1 MSPVDLSIIIV
12 NWNGRDLLR
21 QCLEAIEVASAG
33 LHLET
38 LVVDNASTDDSAQMV
53 AAEFPQVRLIHNTS
67 NAGFARANNQAAA
80 VSRGRCLFFLNSDAL
95 VKPDCLRLL
104 VGFLQANPNVGM
116 VGPRLLEPDGRPQRS
131 YRGRPTVAALLH
143 RLTLLKW
150 TGFFRRPYERYR
162 RAAFNPDRL
171 REVDT
176 VLGAAVC
183 LPRAVFFEHGGWD
196 DQFPFGL
203 EDFDLSAR
211 IARSHPV
218 VFFPGAEV
226 VHFGRMSSRRN
237 AGYAFVGVEC
247 GYARY
252 TRKHL
257 LGPAGLACY
266 KLLVTLNLPFAVAA
280 EAVRELWRRCRRGPA
295 GLDRPHSELAPLWH
309 FATRGLGLFWR
320 S

>member
-1 MSPVDLSIIIV
+1 MSPVDLTIIIV
-12 NWNGRDLLR
+12 TWNGRDLLR
-21 QCLEAIEVASAG
+21 QCLEAIALASAG
-33 LHLET
+33 LQVET
-38 LVVDNASTDDSAQMV
+38 LVVDNGSTDHSAEMV
-53 AAEFPQVRLIHNTS
+53 AAEFPPVRLIRNTS
-67 NAGFARANNQAAA
+67 NVGFARANNQAAA
-80 VSRGRCLFFLNSDAL
+80 LSRGRYLFFLNSDAL
-95 VKPDCLRLL
+95 VRPDCLRQL
-104 VGFLQANPNVGM
+104 VDFLEANPSVGM

-150 TGFFRRPYERYR
+150 TGFFRGPYERYR
-162 RAAFNPDRL
+162 RDAFNPDQV

-183 LPRAVFFEHGGWD
+183 VPRDVFFEHGGWD

-203 EDFDLSAR
+203 EDFDLSVR
-211 IARSHPV
+211 IARSRPV

-237 AGYAFVGVEC
+237 PGYAFVGVEC

-252 TRKHL
+252 VRKHL

-266 KLLVTLNLPFAVAA
+266 KLLVTLNLPFAVTA
-280 EAVRELWRRCRRGPA
+280 EAVRELWRRGRRGTA
-295 GLDRPHSELAPLWH
+295 CLDQPHSELAPLWH